1 MDGSKLWETCTW
13 KSLIMAKSDLWK
25 EDIITIVLVLSLVAF
40 DLLKREWKE
49 LEKEG
54 FNWRIVKKS
63 NNPHNQGGIH

>member
-54 FNWRIVKKS
+54 FNWRIVKKG
-63 NNPHNQGGIH
+63 NNPQTPT

>member
-1 MDGSKLWETCTW
+1 MT
-13 KSLIMAKSDLWK
+13 KSDLWK

-49 LEKEG
+49 LEESG

-63 NNPHNQGGIH
+63 NNPHTPT

>member
-1 MDGSKLWETCTW
+1 
-13 KSLIMAKSDLWK
+13 MAKSDLWK

-54 FNWRIVKKS
+54 FNWRIVKKG
-63 NNPHNQGGIH
+63 NNPQTPT